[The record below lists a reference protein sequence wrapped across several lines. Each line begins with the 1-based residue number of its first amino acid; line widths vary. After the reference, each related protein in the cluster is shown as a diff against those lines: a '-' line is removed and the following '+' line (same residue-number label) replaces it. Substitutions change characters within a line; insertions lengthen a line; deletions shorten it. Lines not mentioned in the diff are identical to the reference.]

1 MKILINSLRV
11 RARHGVLAQE
21 RTVGQ
26 EFEISA
32 VLEVD
37 YDGSDELAATVNY
50 AEVCDLLVA
59 EMQQPSDL
67 LEHAALRLCRAL
79 RCAFPAIKGGELT
92 LLKLA
97 PPISHPLASAGVRLS
112 L

>member
-11 RARHGVLAQE
+11 RAFHGVLAQE

-32 VLEVD
+32 VLSVD
-37 YDGSDELAATVNY
+37 YGGADSIDATVNY

-67 LEHAALRLCRAL
+67 LEHCALRLCEAL
-79 RCAFPAIKGGELT
+79 KRRFPAISSGELT

-97 PPISHPLASAGVRLS
+97 PPIPHELSSAGVS
-112 L
+112 VNF

>member
-11 RARHGVLAQE
+11 RAFHGVLAQE

-32 VLEVD
+32 VLNVGYNGAD
-37 YDGSDELAATVNY
+37 SIGATVNY
-50 AEVCDLLVA
+50 AEVCDLLA
-59 EMQQPSDL
+59 EEMRSPNEL
-67 LEHAALRLCRAL
+67 LEHCALRLCRAL
-79 RCAFPAIKGGELT
+79 KSRFPAITSGELT

-97 PPISHPLASAGVRLS
+97 PPLPHQLESAGVS
-112 L
+112 VSF